1 MHEVT
6 GRSQGFNAT
15 GQTSVIVSSTLRISL
30 QATSKPPVTAG
41 IAPAT
46 TATRWGVMFSL
57 HRRHQ

>member
-30 QATSKPPVTAG
+30 QAAPKPPVTAEM
-41 IAPAT
+41 APAT
-46 TATRWGVMFSL
+46 SVMFSL